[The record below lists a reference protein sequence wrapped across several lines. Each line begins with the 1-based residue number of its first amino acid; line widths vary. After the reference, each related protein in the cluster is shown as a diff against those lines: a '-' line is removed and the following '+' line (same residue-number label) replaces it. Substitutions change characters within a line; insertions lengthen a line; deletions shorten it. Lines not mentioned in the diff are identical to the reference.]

1 MPVDIEK
8 EGGERVNTETKT
20 PTAFGA
26 FLRRYSLDELP
37 QFFNVPK
44 GDFFIL
50 MPMIRM
56 EFRKFI
62 SKFSRHSWYKIS
74 SITQ

>member
-8 EGGERVNTETKT
+8 EGGERGNTETKT

-44 GDFFIL
+44 GDFFYTDANDQNGIQEIHQQVFPPHL
-50 MPMIRM
+50 V
-56 EFRKFI
+56 
-62 SKFSRHSWYKIS
+62 
-74 SITQ
+74 